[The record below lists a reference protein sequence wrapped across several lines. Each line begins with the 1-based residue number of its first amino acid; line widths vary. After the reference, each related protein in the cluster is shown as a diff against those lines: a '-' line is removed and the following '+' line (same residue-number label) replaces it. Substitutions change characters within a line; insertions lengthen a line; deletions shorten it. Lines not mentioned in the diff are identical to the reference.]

1 MTKNSKKQTIKLR
14 AFRPRLVHDLKHYNT
29 ERLSQDVIAG
39 ITVGVVALPL
49 AMAFAIASGL
59 QPQVGLY
66 TAIVAGFLVSALGGS
81 RVQIGG
87 PAGAFIVVVLSILNQ
102 YGLAN
107 LLLSTFLAGI
117 LLFLMGLTGLGSL
130 VRLIPVSIVIGFTNG
145 IAVLIVLSQIPD
157 FLGLGL
163 LERQSNF
170 FQQNWNLI
178 QAVPGFHATST
189 LLAIGSLVFLF
200 LWPKLF
206 SHFKEKKSNNKF
218 PKLLGSAPG
227 SVLVLV
233 MGTLLA
239 LILKLDVETI
249 GSRFGSIP
257 NTLPDIQWPEL
268 SFNKLNTLIGPT
280 LTIAFLCAVESL
292 LCARVADG
300 ITREKHD
307 PNQELMAQGIA
318 NIASPMVGGMPATG
332 AIARTVTN
340 IRSGASS
347 PVAGIVHSITL
358 LLIMLLAAPLAEHIP
373 LAVLSAILMFVAYN
387 MGEWREFPKL
397 KQYSLIYKTIM
408 VSTFLLTVIVDLTV
422 AVQVGLVLAAV
433 FFIYQVS
440 SLTEFT
446 LLDLPSNMKDQP
458 VKAYNIY
465 GSLFFAVIGKIEAL
479 TLEEKPQVLILDLHQ
494 TISIDTT
501 ALESL
506 EELAENMQ
514 RAGHLLIFAGLNKQA
529 QSLFRRSGLQ
539 AKLEARQIQPN
550 LQQAF
555 DQAAH
560 YLCLRENIDP
570 IADGELRA

>member
-1 MTKNSKKQTIKLR
+1 MIEAMTQTDKHRSIKLK
-14 AFRPRLVHDLKHYNT
+14 AFRPRLVHDLQNYTPK
-29 ERLSQDVIAG
+29 RFSQDLIAG
-39 ITVGVVALPL
+39 VTVGVVALPL

-87 PAGAFIVVVLSILNQ
+87 PAGAFIVVVLGILNQ

-107 LLLSTFLAGI
+107 LLLSTFMAGV

-145 IAVLIVLSQIPD
+145 IAVLIALSQVPD
-157 FLGLGL
+157 FLGLRNINIQG
-163 LERQSNF
+163 SF
-170 FQQNWNLI
+170 FEKNWMLA
-178 QAVPGFHATST
+178 QALPQFEISST
-189 LLAIGSLVFLF
+189 LLAIGSLAFLF

-206 SHFKEKKSNNKF
+206 GWLIARQSHRRF
-218 PKLLGSAPG
+218 PKLLGSVPG

-233 MGTLLA
+233 FGTVIASLLQ
-239 LILKLDVETI
+239 LEVETI

-257 NTLPDIQWPEL
+257 TALPDLQWPEL
-268 SFNKLNTLIGPT
+268 SLDRLNTLIGPT

-300 ITREKHD
+300 ITHEKHD

-318 NIASPMVGGMPATG
+318 NIASPLIGGMPATG
-332 AIARTVTN
+332 TIARTVTN

-347 PVAGIVHSITL
+347 PISGIVHALTL
-358 LLIMLLAAPLAEHIP
+358 LIIMLVAAPLAESIP

-397 KQYSLIYKTIM
+397 KQYSSIYKTIM
-408 VSTFLLTVIVDLTV
+408 VSTFLLTVVIDLTV

-433 FFIYQVS
+433 FFIYRVS
-440 SLTEFT
+440 SLTEFIPVE
-446 LLDLPSNMKDQP
+446 LPVELQERS

-479 TLEEKPQVLILDLHQ
+479 MLKDKPQILILDLHQ

-506 EELAENMQ
+506 EELAEDMA
-514 RAGHLLIFAGLNKQA
+514 RANRLIVFCGLNKQA
-529 QSLFRRSGLQ
+529 QSLFKRSGLQ
-539 AKLEARQIQPN
+539 SKLKPEQIQPS
-550 LQQAF
+550 LKDAF
-555 DQAAH
+555 ALVTQAAP
-560 YLCLRENIDP
+560 LRKN
-570 IADGELRA
+570 